1 MRNLGDSGRLLVLNP
16 IDGFPDKV
24 LKMILDTDPILN
36 PRDNFTLAL
45 KESSKA
51 SLQKQ
56 IGLHE

>member
-1 MRNLGDSGRLLVLNP
+1 MRNLGDSGKLLVLNP
-16 IDGFPDKV
+16 IDGLPDKV
-24 LKMILDTDPILN
+24 LRMILDTDPILN

-45 KESSKA
+45 KESSKT